1 MPNLC
6 PRLRGHGDSAPTSR
20 SCARVG
26 WPSMNRRLH
35 FKHSIDQVD
44 AEGDILEQLAG
55 VEDYLP
61 AKVHM
66 RLR

>member
-1 MPNLC
+1 
-6 PRLRGHGDSAPTSR
+6 
-20 SCARVG
+20 
-26 WPSMNRRLH
+26 MNRRLH